1 MLKDKGYNTGG
12 LNPPKAGNVGVGPG
26 AEACDLAAASTGTL
40 DYNPNVNNVDPGF
53 HHEKGA
59 GKSAK

>member
-12 LNPPKAGNVGVGPG
+12 LNPPKAGNVGPG
-26 AEACDLAAASTGTL
+26 EDAEACNIEAASAGTT
-40 DYNPNVNNVDPGF
+40 DNNVNVNPVDPGS